1 VILTSGCSHALEM
14 SIDCMADAGDNIL
27 VPRPGF
33 PLYVTLCQSLG
44 IEPRFYNLL
53 VNKKIKNKL
62 IVFFKIYLAK

>member
-1 VILTSGCSHALEM
+1 MILTSGCSHALEM

-53 VNKKIKNKL
+53 VNKKN
-62 IVFFKIYLAK
+62 